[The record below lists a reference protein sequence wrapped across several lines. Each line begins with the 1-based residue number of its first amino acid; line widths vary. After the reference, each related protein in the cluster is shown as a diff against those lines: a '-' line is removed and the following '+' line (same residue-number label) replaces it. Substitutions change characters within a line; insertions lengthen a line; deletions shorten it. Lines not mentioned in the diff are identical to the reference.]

1 MRILLHRNFEKKF
14 VKLSKKV
21 TERFQERRNLFLTDP
36 FHPLLNNHPLT
47 GSRTGQWSINV
58 TGDWRVIYLL
68 QDAATVIFIDIDT
81 HSNLYS

>member
-14 VKLSKKV
+14 VKLPKYVREK
-21 TERFQERRNLFLTDP
+21 FKERRDLFLTDP

-58 TGDWRVIYLL
+58 TGDWRALYLL
-68 QDAATVIFIDIDT
+68 QDAAIVTFIDIDS